1 MCLSELGPVLSIDDG
16 TGTAEVDLAGRTSK
30 VSLAP
35 LVLDGTRVA
44 PGDWLL
50 VHTGLAVE
58 LLDAAEAAE
67 IMANREELSRTEEDL
82 THEH

>member
-1 MCLSELGPVLSIDDG
+1 MCLSDLGPVLSIDG
-16 TGTAEVDLAGRTSK
+16 VAGIAEVDLAGRTAK

-35 LVLDGTRVA
+35 LVLDGTQVA

-58 LLDAAEAAE
+58 LLDAADAAE
-67 IMANREELSRTEEDL
+67 IVASRSELSRIEEGL

>member
-1 MCLSELGPVLSIDDG
+1 MCLSDLGPVLSIDDEA
-16 TGTAEVDLAGRTSK
+16 GTAEVDLAGRTSK

-35 LVLDGTRVA
+35 LVLDGTQVE

-58 LLDAAEAAE
+58 LLDAADAAE
-67 IMANREELSRTEEDL
+67 IAASRLELSHIEEGL